1 MLGANPLPGK
11 EEELNVT
18 TAKILSTTTESVLIE
33 EDSLIVKKNETF
45 LNETKVEEFVC
56 AFYNPDFII
65 YSSLGS
71 FYIPCVIMV
80 FLYIRIFST
89 LRARARVRKPK
100 PTSLRA
106 NKKMYIGQENG
117 APLLTNGNNLNDQG
131 TSTGNGEKSPNLSNQ
146 SDDHSKA
153 KSNGEECT
161 NRVVANPADADESL
175 LQTSSR
181 PTGNKADK
189 ARLVY

>member
-80 FLYIRIFST
+80 FLYIRIFSVSI
-89 LRARARVRKPK
+89 L
-100 PTSLRA
+100 
-106 NKKMYIGQENG
+106 
-117 APLLTNGNNLNDQG
+117 
-131 TSTGNGEKSPNLSNQ
+131 
-146 SDDHSKA
+146 
-153 KSNGEECT
+153 C
-161 NRVVANPADADESL
+161 
-175 LQTSSR
+175 LQTNEIFGR
-181 PTGNKADK
+181 HFTLGTLWGRFGDALGTHWERIMD
-189 ARLVY
+189 AFGTHWGRIGIYWERIGDAF